1 VTGRLRRGAALALAV
16 VIAGCSQTPVPSP
29 SSADVESGQPRPSQP
44 DSSQAIASIPPDAVP
59 SIDPAIAQGVTV
71 NCGAGLDFPAELL
84 LEAGQAEIATDSASA
99 ALGEILNGPDGAG
112 LPSSGWHR
120 VISTPNSVMFVAPDG
135 ADWSMVQLTAT
146 ATGWFLDLS
155 GACSMS
161 PALPEGVGKASWW
174 IDPAAGSPAADATF
188 VSAFVLEESCASGKS
203 PAGRVLPA
211 VIAASDTAI
220 SVLIAIRK
228 RPGGQDCPGN
238 SPLAI
243 RIDLGEA
250 LSGRKLLD
258 AAEFP
263 PRDAT
268 VIPDH

>member
-1 VTGRLRRGAALALAV
+1 MTPCRRRVALLAV
-16 VIAGCSQTPVPSP
+16 AVVVAACSQAPVPSP
-29 SSADVESGQPRPSQP
+29 SSTAVESGQPRPSQP
-44 DSSQAIASIPPDAVP
+44 DSPEPIASIPPDAVP

-71 NCGAGLDFPAELL
+71 TCGDGLDFPAERLL
-84 LEAGQAEIATDSASA
+84 DAGQAEIATDSASA

-120 VISTPNSVMFVAPDG
+120 VIDTPSSVLFVAPDG

-174 IDPAAGSPAADATF
+174 IDSAGGIPPAGATF
-188 VSAFVLEESCASGKS
+188 ASAFVLEESCASGKS
-203 PAGRVLPA
+203 PAGRVLPP

-220 SVLIAIRK
+220 SVMFAIRK

-238 SPLAI
+238 SPMAI
-243 RIDLGEA
+243 KIDLAEA
-250 LSGRKLLD
+250 IGGRKLLD
-258 AAEFP
+258 AGEFP
-263 PRDAT
+263 PRDAM

>member
-1 VTGRLRRGAALALAV
+1 VAAFV
-16 VIAGCSQTPVPSP
+16 VAMVVAGCSQTPVPSP
-29 SSADVESGQPRPSQP
+29 SSTAVESGPPRPSQP
-44 DSSQAIASIPPDAVP
+44 DASQSIASIPPDTTP
-59 SIDPAIAQGVTV
+59 TIDPAIAQGVTLT
-71 NCGAGLDFPAELL
+71 CGDGPNFAAELL
-84 LEAGQAEIATDSASA
+84 LDAGQAEIATDSASA
-99 ALGEILNGPDGAG
+99 ALAEILKGPDGAG

-135 ADWSMVQLTAT
+135 AGWSMVQLTAT

-174 IDPAAGSPAADATF
+174 IDPAAGSPDADATF
-188 VSAFVLEESCASGKS
+188 VSAFVLEEACASGKS
-203 PAGRVLPA
+203 PAGRVLPP

-220 SVLIAIRK
+220 SVLIAVRK

-243 RIDLGEA
+243 KVDLGEA
-250 LSGRKLLD
+250 IGDRKLLD
-258 AAEFP
+258 AGEFP

>member
-1 VTGRLRRGAALALAV
+1 MTRRWGRAAAFV
-16 VIAGCSQTPVPSP
+16 VAIVVAGCSQTPTPSP
-29 SSADVESGQPRPSQP
+29 SSTAVESGQPRPSQP
-44 DSSQAIASIPPDAVP
+44 DSSQSIASIPPDAVP

-71 NCGAGLDFPAELL
+71 TCGGGLDFPAELL
-84 LEAGQAEIATDSASA
+84 LDAGQAEIATDSASA

-120 VISTPNSVMFVAPDG
+120 VISTPNSVVFVAPDG
-135 ADWSMVQLTAT
+135 AGWSMVQLTAT

-188 VSAFVLEESCASGKS
+188 VSAFVLEVACASGKS
-203 PAGRVLPA
+203 PAGRVLPP

-243 RIDLGEA
+243 KVDVGGAIG
-250 LSGRKLLD
+250 GRKLLD
-258 AAEFP
+258 AGDFP

>member
-1 VTGRLRRGAALALAV
+1 
-16 VIAGCSQTPVPSP
+16 
-29 SSADVESGQPRPSQP
+29 
-44 DSSQAIASIPPDAVP
+44 
-59 SIDPAIAQGVTV
+59 
-71 NCGAGLDFPAELL
+71 
-84 LEAGQAEIATDSASA
+84 
-99 ALGEILNGPDGAG
+99 
-112 LPSSGWHR
+112 
-120 VISTPNSVMFVAPDG
+120 
-135 ADWSMVQLTAT
+135 MVQLTAT

-161 PALPEGVGKASWW
+161 PALPDGVGKASWW

-188 VSAFVLEESCASGKS
+188 VSAFVLELACASGKS
-203 PAGRVLPA
+203 AAGRVLPP
-211 VIAASDTAI
+211 VIATSDTAI

-243 RIDLGEA
+243 KVDFGEA
-250 LSGRKLLD
+250 LGGRKLFD
-258 AAEFP
+258 AGEFP